1 MTELT
6 QYIIVHLQVNVKPKT
21 GTCILS

>member
-6 QYIIVHLQVNVKPKT
+6 QHIIVHLQVNVKPKT